1 MIIKE
6 QELKQKNVFLLSLFL
21 FHLDRL
27 ILVLNLS
34 WYQILAWPL
43 IGRLKQ
49 ILQIFW
55 NSAFN
60 QKWQELSCRFLW
72 VEDVMFHNI

>member
-43 IGRLKQ
+43 IGCLKQ
-49 ILQIFW
+49 ILQIF
-55 NSAFN
+55 
-60 QKWQELSCRFLW
+60 
-72 VEDVMFHNI
+72 